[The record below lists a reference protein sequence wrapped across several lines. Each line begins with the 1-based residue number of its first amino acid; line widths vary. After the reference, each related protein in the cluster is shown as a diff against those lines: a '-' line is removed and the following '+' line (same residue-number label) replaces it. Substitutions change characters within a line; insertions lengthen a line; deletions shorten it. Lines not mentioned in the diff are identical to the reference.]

1 MDNVVELSQWRA
13 RRVAATDIPIGA
25 PPFALE
31 EPCAGCGA
39 RRVSTMV
46 WRQSCAGGERVPFPR
61 IEPHFFCED
70 GRVVWQEIT
79 DAPIPISG
87 WSRILGRFEDSAAK

>member
-1 MDNVVELSQWRA
+1 MGDVEQLSQWRA
-13 RRVAATDIPIGA
+13 RRKAATDIPIGA

-39 RRVSTMV
+39 QRVSTMV
-46 WRQSCAGGERVPFPR
+46 WRQACAGAERIPFPR
-61 IEPHFFCED
+61 IEPHFFCQD

-79 DAPIPISG
+79 DAPIPLSG
-87 WSRILGRFEDSAAK
+87 WSRILGRFQEPLAE